1 METKNTFLK
10 IMSIIILIAGIAYL
24 VVAAIA
30 FGGVALARLIPELST
45 VTGILTIAGI
55 LMLIGGIF
63 EIIAGKVGLKASKD
77 PSKSK
82 ACVVLGIILMIP
94 SVLAF
99 IFSII
104 ALNFMAGL
112 SAAEGV
118 TVGVNYGSPIG
129 SLIIGIIIPLLYIL
143 AAKKGQSAA

>member
-10 IMSIIILIAGIAYL
+10 IMSIIILIGGIVYL
-24 VVAAIA
+24 VIAAAA
-30 FGGVALARLIPELST
+30 FGGVALAKLVPELSS
-45 VTGILTIAGI
+45 VTGLLTIAGI

-63 EIIAGKVGLKASKD
+63 EIIAGRTGLKACKD
-77 PSKSK
+77 PSKTK
-82 ACVVLGIILMIP
+82 TCVVLGIILMIP

-99 IFSII
+99 IFSVV

-112 SAAEGV
+112 SAAAGA
-118 TVGVNYGSPIG
+118 TVNYGSPIG
-129 SLIIGIIIPLLYIL
+129 SLIIGIIIPVLYIL